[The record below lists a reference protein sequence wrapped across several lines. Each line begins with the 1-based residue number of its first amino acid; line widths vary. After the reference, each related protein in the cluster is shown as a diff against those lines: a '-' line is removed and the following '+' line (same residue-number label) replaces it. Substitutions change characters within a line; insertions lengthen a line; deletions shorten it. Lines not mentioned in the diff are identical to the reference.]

1 MMDNDLS
8 ILVQGIGKR
17 YKIGAS
23 QQRAD
28 TLRDMITSQAQ
39 RIGSSLR
46 GRRNR
51 NNEADQI
58 WALRDVSF
66 EVKRGQALGIIGR
79 NGAGKSTLLKC
90 FLV

>member
-8 ILVQGIGKR
+8 ILVRGIGKR

-28 TLRDMITSQAQ
+28 TLRDMITAQAQ

-46 GRRNR
+46 GKRDRA
-51 NNEADQI
+51 NESDQI
-58 WALRDVSF
+58 
-66 EVKRGQALGIIGR
+66 
-79 NGAGKSTLLKC
+79 
-90 FLV
+90 

>member
-28 TLRDMITSQAQ
+28 TLRPGQGVGLAVARDIVEQYDG
-39 RIGSSLR
+39 RILTEDSLLGGACMEVIF
-46 GRRNR
+46 GRQHP
-51 NNEADQI
+51 EDKE
-58 WALRDVSF
+58 S
-66 EVKRGQALGIIGR
+66 
-79 NGAGKSTLLKC
+79 
-90 FLV
+90 